1 MNTPMDN
8 QNTKLPKSSKKDSTA
23 GKSTDPSKNPS
34 PDPSTAYAIE
44 SSTKRTDEPDTEKD
58 LESESESRSDLTENS
73 SDEQASIIAAIWDL
87 VVKHAGMDSAA
98 PGDTEPVQIQ
108 KKQGRPFL
116 LGFLMAYPYLLVLLL
131 AFSLYWDFNGITWYL
146 FGKTI
151 VGEGLLRI
159 LAVSGL
165 IGFLTNW
172 IAIEMLFRP
181 RRKHP
186 LLRQGLIPAQKERV
200 ALRLANAVSKD
211 LINPDHIRHKM
222 THGKAFINAR
232 TRVGQSVEI
241 VVNNPEFRTSLKAVI
256 GVHIRDAMSDPELR
270 EELSEAAQK
279 FINDSLS
286 ERYFERMALK
296 IYTGIRGRGTG
307 ELIDDAITGLT
318 ENEQVISD
326 IVDRV
331 LDRIPPAVET
341 ESANLQ
347 DALIAII
354 YHTLERVD
362 LRAIVEEN
370 LNRLDEEKLEMMIKG
385 ATNTQLNYI
394 KYLGALIGT
403 IGGFVIWSPL
413 ESLLVLGVLAAGIFS
428 ADWLLLRIKKSSAT

>member
-1 MNTPMDN
+1 MGNHKTD
-8 QNTKLPKSSKKDSTA
+8 LPKHSGKNTMSGESTA
-23 GKSTDPSKNPS
+23 PSMNPA
-34 PDPSTAYAIE
+34 PD
-44 SSTKRTDEPDTEKD
+44 SSTKDISETSTNRTEVKAAETDDA
-58 LESESESRSDLTENS
+58 SN
-73 SDEQASIIAAIWDL
+73 EQTSIIAAVWDL
-87 VVKHAGMDSAA
+87 VVKHAGMDTAA
-98 PGDTEPVQIQ
+98 PDEAEPVKTQ
-108 KKQGRPFL
+108 KKTGKPFL

-131 AFSLYWDFNGITWYL
+131 AFSMYWDFNGITWNL

-151 VGEGLLRI
+151 VAEGLLRI

-241 VVNNPEFRTSLKAVI
+241 VVNNPEFRTSLKEVI

-270 EELSEAAQK
+270 EELKEAAQK

-296 IYTGIRGRGTG
+296 IYTGIRGRETG

-370 LNRLDEEKLEMMIKG
+370 LNRLDEEKLELMIKG

-413 ESLLVLGVLAAGIFS
+413 ESLVVLGVLAAGIFS
-428 ADWLLLRIKKSSAT
+428 ADWLLLKMKKSSGA

>member
-1 MNTPMDN
+1 MNKLMDN
-8 QNTKLPKSSKKDSTA
+8 QNT
-23 GKSTDPSKNPS
+23 
-34 PDPSTAYAIE
+34 
-44 SSTKRTDEPDTEKD
+44 
-58 LESESESRSDLTENS
+58 DLTEDPDADQKNQEPVEDATNVATDTVVNPDPDPVP
-73 SDEQASIIAAIWDL
+73 SDNQSNDRESIIAAVWDL
-87 VVKHAGMDSAA
+87 VVKHAGMDSDNPDARKTA
-98 PGDTEPVQIQ
+98 EHQQ
-108 KKQGRPFL
+108 KPERSFL
-116 LGFLMAYPYLLVLLL
+116 LGFLMAYPYLLAVLL
-131 AFSLYWDFNGITWYL
+131 AFSMYWDFDGISWNL
-146 FGKTI
+146 FGKII

-165 IGFLTNW
+165 IGFMTNW

-186 LLRQGLIPAQKERV
+186 LLHQGLIPAQKERV

-222 THGKAFINAR
+222 THGKSFINAR

-241 VVNNPEFRTSLKAVI
+241 VVNNPEFRTDLKAVI
-256 GVHIRDAMSDPELR
+256 GVHIREAMTDQELR
-270 EELSEAAQK
+270 EELRIAAQQY
-279 FINDSLS
+279 INDALS
-286 ERYFERMALK
+286 GRYVERMALK

-318 ENEQVISD
+318 ENERVISD

-331 LDRIPPAVET
+331 LDRIPPAVES

-370 LNRLDEEKLEMMIKG
+370 LNRLDEEKLELMIKG

-394 KYLGALIGT
+394 KYLGAIIGT

-413 ESLLVLGVLAAGIFS
+413 ESLVVLGILAAGIFS
-428 ADWLLLRIKKSSAT
+428 ADWLLLKMKKDN

>member
-1 MNTPMDN
+1 M
-8 QNTKLPKSSKKDSTA
+8 SS
-23 GKSTDPSKNPS
+23 
-34 PDPSTAYAIE
+34 
-44 SSTKRTDEPDTEKD
+44 
-58 LESESESRSDLTENS
+58 SDLNTDTDIDQE
-73 SDEQASIIAAIWDL
+73 SIIAAVWGL
-87 VVKHAGMDSAA
+87 VVKHAGMDAE
-98 PGDTEPVQIQ
+98 EPDRLGIASVQQ
-108 KKQGRPFL
+108 KPGRPFI
-116 LGFLMAYPYLLVLLL
+116 LGFLMAYPYMLVILL
-131 AFSLYWDFNGITWYL
+131 AFSMFWDFDGISWNL
-146 FGKTI
+146 FGKII

-222 THGKAFINAR
+222 THGKAFINAQ
-232 TRVGQSVEI
+232 TRVGQSVEM
-241 VVNNPEFRTSLKAVI
+241 VVNNPDFRKDLKGVI
-256 GVHIRDAMSDPELR
+256 GFHIREAMSDTELR
-270 EELSEAAQK
+270 AELKEAAQDLV
-279 FINDSLS
+279 NDALK
-286 ERYFERMALK
+286 ERFFERFALR
-296 IYTGIRGRGTG
+296 IYTGIRGRDTG
-307 ELIDDAITGLT
+307 EILDDAITGLT
-318 ENEQVISD
+318 GNEQVLSD

-331 LDRIPPAVET
+331 LDRIPPAVES

-370 LNRLDEEKLEMMIKG
+370 LNRLDEEKLEQMIKG

-413 ESLLVLGVLAAGIFS
+413 ESLVVLGVLSAGIFS
-428 ADWLLLRIKKSSAT
+428 ADWLLLKIKQDNQHF

>member
-1 MNTPMDN
+1 MGNHKTD
-8 QNTKLPKSSKKDSTA
+8 LPKHS
-23 GKSTDPSKNPS
+23 GKNKTTGETTEPSRNLS
-34 PDPSTAYAIE
+34 PD
-44 SSTKRTDEPDTEKD
+44 SSTEDIRETSTNRTEVKATETDEA
-58 LESESESRSDLTENS
+58 SN
-73 SDEQASIIAAIWDL
+73 EQTSIIAAVWDL
-87 VVKHAGMDSAA
+87 VVKHAGMDAAA
-98 PGDTEPVQIQ
+98 PGDPEPAKTQ
-108 KKQGRPFL
+108 KKTGRPFL
-116 LGFLMAYPYLLVLLL
+116 LGFLMAYPFLLVLLL
-131 AFSLYWDFNGITWYL
+131 AFSMYWDFNGITWNL

-151 VGEGLLRI
+151 VAEGLLRI

-165 IGFLTNW
+165 IGFMTNW

-241 VVNNPEFRTSLKAVI
+241 VVNNPEFRISLKAVI

-270 EELSEAAQK
+270 EELREAAQK

-370 LNRLDEEKLEMMIKG
+370 LNRLDEEKLEQMIKG

-394 KYLGALIGT
+394 KYLGAIIGT

-413 ESLLVLGVLAAGIFS
+413 ESLVVLGVLAAGIFS
-428 ADWLLLRIKKSSAT
+428 TDWLLLRIKKDNYNPTG

>member
-1 MNTPMDN
+1 MHLSNSPENEQPDGHVPGSADESVPEKN
-8 QNTKLPKSSKKDSTA
+8 SEVA
-23 GKSTDPSKNPS
+23 GD
-34 PDPSTAYAIE
+34 DG
-44 SSTKRTDEPDTEKD
+44 
-58 LESESESRSDLTENS
+58 
-73 SDEQASIIAAIWDL
+73 QSIIAAVWDL
-87 VVKHAGMDSAA
+87 IVKHAGMNSEE
-98 PGDTEPVQIQ
+98 PGHQ
-108 KKQGRPFL
+108 KSSETQQKTDRPLL

-131 AFSLYWDFNGITWYL
+131 AFSMFWDLDGISWNL

-222 THGKAFINAR
+222 THGKSFINAR

-241 VVNNPEFRTSLKAVI
+241 VVNNPEFRSDLKDVI
-256 GVHIRDAMSDPELR
+256 GFHIRDAMSDPELR
-270 EELSEAAQK
+270 QELRIAAQEY
-279 FINDSLS
+279 INDALS
-286 ERYFERMALK
+286 ERYVERMALK

-318 ENEQVISD
+318 ENDKVLSD

-331 LDRIPPAVET
+331 LDRIPPAVES

-370 LNRLDEEKLEMMIKG
+370 LNRLDEEKLEQMIKG

-413 ESLLVLGVLAAGIFS
+413 ESLVVLGILAAGIFL
-428 ADWLLLRIKKSSAT
+428 ADWLLIRMKNNS

>member
-1 MNTPMDN
+1 MDN
-8 QNTKLPKSSKKDSTA
+8 QKNDLPEVQVAGQTD
-23 GKSTDPSKNPS
+23 GKSTNPATNLSSGSAAYSDSDSDPAPADGQTPNK
-34 PDPSTAYAIE
+34 E
-44 SSTKRTDEPDTEKD
+44 SI
-58 LESESESRSDLTENS
+58 L
-73 SDEQASIIAAIWDL
+73 AAVWDL
-87 VVKHAGMDSAA
+87 IVKHAGMDSDDPDARKPA
-98 PGDTEPVQIQ
+98 QANQ
-108 KKQGRPFL
+108 KPDRPFL
-116 LGFLMAYPYLLVLLL
+116 LGLLMSYPYLLALLL
-131 AFSLYWDFNGITWYL
+131 AFSMYWDFDGITWNL
-146 FGKTI
+146 FGKVI

-165 IGFLTNW
+165 IGFMTNW

-222 THGKAFINAR
+222 THGKSFINAR

-241 VVNNPEFRTSLKAVI
+241 VVNNPEFRTDLKAVI

-270 EELSEAAQK
+270 EELRIAAQD
-279 FINDSLS
+279 FINDALS

-296 IYTGIRGRGTG
+296 IYTGIRGRDTG

-370 LNRLDEEKLEMMIKG
+370 LNRLDEEKLEQMIKG

-394 KYLGALIGT
+394 KYLGAIIGT

-413 ESLLVLGVLAAGIFS
+413 ESLVVLGVLAAGIFS
-428 ADWLLLRIKKSSAT
+428 TDWLLLRIKKDN